1 MLHFNKIT
9 DYQSE
14 IIING
19 KIIGTLELLA
29 NKYYIIEIDYFS
41 FPVPVKDKR
50 LIHGI
55 IERVYKSGLKYEAR
69 KRRLTQRFIDKSKE
83 PKKILV

>member
-1 MLHFNKIT
+1 MIHFNKIT
-9 DYQSE
+9 ELESD
-14 IIING
+14 IISNG
-19 KIIGTLELLA
+19 KIIGTLELFA

-41 FPVPVKDKR
+41 FPIPVKEKR

-69 KRRLTQRFIDKSKE
+69 KRRLTQKFIEKSKE
-83 PKKILV
+83 PKTILG

>member
-1 MLHFNKIT
+1 MIHFNKIT
-9 DYQSE
+9 DYQSD
-14 IIING
+14 ILGNG
-19 KIIGTLELLA
+19 KKIGTLELLA

-41 FPVPVKDKR
+41 FPIPVKDKR

-69 KRRLTQRFIDKSKE
+69 KRRLTQRFIEKSKE
-83 PKKILV
+83 PKKILS

>member
-1 MLHFNKIT
+1 MIHFNKIT
-9 DYQSE
+9 DYQSD
-14 IIING
+14 ILGNG
-19 KIIGTLELLA
+19 KKIGTLELLA

-69 KRRLTQRFIDKSKE
+69 KRRLTQRFIEKSKE
-83 PKKILV
+83 PKKILG

>member
-1 MLHFNKIT
+1 MIYFNKIT

-14 IIING
+14 IITNG
-19 KIIGTLELLA
+19 KIIGMLELFA

-41 FPVPVKDKR
+41 FPIPIKDKR

-83 PKKILV
+83 SKKILV

>member
-1 MLHFNKIT
+1 MIYFEKIT
-9 DYQSE
+9 DYQSD
-14 IIING
+14 ILGNG
-19 KIIGTLELLA
+19 KKIGTLELLA

-41 FPVPVKDKR
+41 FPIPVKDKR

-69 KRRLTQRFIDKSKE
+69 KRRLTQRFIEKSKE
-83 PKKILV
+83 PKKILG

>member
-1 MLHFNKIT
+1 MIHFNKIT
-9 DYQSE
+9 DYQSD
-14 IIING
+14 ILGNG
-19 KIIGTLELLA
+19 KKIGTLELLA

-41 FPVPVKDKR
+41 FPIPVKDKR

-69 KRRLTQRFIDKSKE
+69 KRKLTQRFIEKSKE
-83 PKKILV
+83 PKKILG

>member
-1 MLHFNKIT
+1 MIYFEKIT
-9 DYQSE
+9 DYQSD
-14 IIING
+14 ILGNG
-19 KIIGTLELLA
+19 KKIGTLELLA

-41 FPVPVKDKR
+41 FPIPVKDKR

-69 KRRLTQRFIDKSKE
+69 KRRLTQRFIEKSKE
-83 PKKILV
+83 PKTILS

>member
-1 MLHFNKIT
+1 MIYFEKIT
-9 DYQSE
+9 DYQSD
-14 IIING
+14 ILGNG
-19 KIIGTLELLA
+19 KKIGTLELLA

-69 KRRLTQRFIDKSKE
+69 KRRLTQRFIEKSKE
-83 PKKILV
+83 PKTILE

>member
-1 MLHFNKIT
+1 MIHFNKIT
-9 DYQSE
+9 DYQSD
-14 IIING
+14 ILGNG
-19 KIIGTLELLA
+19 KKIGTLELLA

-41 FPVPVKDKR
+41 FPIPVKDKR

-69 KRRLTQRFIDKSKE
+69 KRRLTQRFIEKNKE
-83 PKKILV
+83 PKTILS

>member
-1 MLHFNKIT
+1 MIYFNKIT

-14 IIING
+14 IISNG

-41 FPVPVKDKR
+41 FPIPVKDKR
-50 LIHGI
+50 LIKGI

-69 KRRLTQRFIDKSKE
+69 KRRLTQRFIEKSKD

>member
-1 MLHFNKIT
+1 MIHFNKIT
-9 DYQSE
+9 DYQSD
-14 IIING
+14 ILGNG
-19 KIIGTLELLA
+19 KKIGTLELLA

-69 KRRLTQRFIDKSKE
+69 KRKLTQRFIEKSKQ
-83 PKKILV
+83 PKTILS

>member
-1 MLHFNKIT
+1 MIHFNKIT
-9 DYQSE
+9 DYQSD
-14 IIING
+14 ILGNG
-19 KIIGTLELLA
+19 KKIGTLELLA

-41 FPVPVKDKR
+41 FPIPVKDKR

-69 KRRLTQRFIDKSKE
+69 KRRLTQRFIEKSKE
-83 PKKILV
+83 PKTILS

>member
-1 MLHFNKIT
+1 MINFNKIT
-9 DYQSE
+9 DYQSD
-14 IIING
+14 ILGNG
-19 KIIGTLELLA
+19 KKIGTLELLA

-41 FPVPVKDKR
+41 FPIPVKDKR

-69 KRRLTQRFIDKSKE
+69 KRKLTQRFIEKSKQ
-83 PKKILV
+83 PKTILE

>member
-1 MLHFNKIT
+1 MIHFNKIT
-9 DYQSE
+9 DYQSD
-14 IIING
+14 ILGNG
-19 KIIGTLELLA
+19 KKIGTLELLA

-69 KRRLTQRFIDKSKE
+69 KRRLTQRFIEKSKE
-83 PKKILV
+83 PKKILS

>member
-1 MLHFNKIT
+1 MIHFNKIT
-9 DYQSE
+9 DYKSE
-14 IIING
+14 IITNG
-19 KIIGTLELLA
+19 KIIGTLELFA

-41 FPVPVKDKR
+41 FPIPVKDKR

-69 KRRLTQRFIDKSKE
+69 KRRLTQRFIEKSKE
-83 PKKILV
+83 PKTILS

>member
-1 MLHFNKIT
+1 MIHFNKIT
-9 DYQSE
+9 DYQSD
-14 IIING
+14 ILGNG
-19 KIIGTLELLA
+19 KKIGTLELLA

-41 FPVPVKDKR
+41 FPIPVKDKR

-69 KRRLTQRFIDKSKE
+69 KRRLTQRFIEKSKQ
-83 PKKILV
+83 PKKILS

>member
-9 DYQSE
+9 DYQSD
-14 IIING
+14 ILGNG
-19 KIIGTLELLA
+19 KKIGTLELLA

-41 FPVPVKDKR
+41 FPIPVKDKR

-69 KRRLTQRFIDKSKE
+69 KRRLTQRFIEKSKQ
-83 PKKILV
+83 PKKILS

>member
-1 MLHFNKIT
+1 MIHFNKIT
-9 DYQSE
+9 DYQSD
-14 IIING
+14 ILGNG
-19 KIIGTLELLA
+19 KKIGTLELLA
-29 NKYYIIEIDYFS
+29 NKYYVIEIDYFS

-69 KRRLTQRFIDKSKE
+69 KRRLTQRFIEKSKQ
-83 PKKILV
+83 PKKILG

>member
-1 MLHFNKIT
+1 MIYFNKIT
-9 DYQSE
+9 EKTSE
-14 IIING
+14 IITNG
-19 KIIGTLELLA
+19 KIIGTLELFA

-41 FPVPVKDKR
+41 FPIPVKDKR

-69 KRRLTQRFIDKSKE
+69 KRRLTQKFIDKSKE
-83 PKKILV
+83 PKKILG

>member
-1 MLHFNKIT
+1 MIYFNKIT

-14 IIING
+14 IITNG
-19 KIIGTLELLA
+19 KIIGMLELFA

-41 FPVPVKDKR
+41 FPIPVKDKR

-69 KRRLTQRFIDKSKE
+69 KRRLTQKFIEKSKE
-83 PKKILV
+83 PKTILS

>member
-1 MLHFNKIT
+1 MIHFNKIT
-9 DYQSE
+9 DYKSE
-14 IIING
+14 IITNG
-19 KIIGTLELLA
+19 KIIGTLELFA

-41 FPVPVKDKR
+41 FPVPIKDKR

-69 KRRLTQRFIDKSKE
+69 KRRLTQRFIEKSKK
-83 PKKILV
+83 PKKILS

>member
-1 MLHFNKIT
+1 MIYFEKIT
-9 DYQSE
+9 DYQSD
-14 IIING
+14 ILGNG
-19 KIIGTLELLA
+19 KKIGTLELLA

-69 KRRLTQRFIDKSKE
+69 KRRLTQRFIEKSKQ
-83 PKKILV
+83 PKKILS